1 MIYTNNAC
9 TLKVKRLKF
18 DEIGKIK
25 LIVSGKQSTT
35 NQIPTSFSHKSL
47 HSRLPA
53 LHHIIQQITK
63 TLNM

>member
-1 MIYTNNAC
+1 
-9 TLKVKRLKF
+9 VKRLKF